1 MTEKHETKPNDF
13 LSNIWVSTKWRLG
26 KRVPAKQYIFLF
38 MRFSFQQYVYSYTQ
52 LCSASSSRLE
62 NTKTRMEACVAVE
75 KEIDKILSKFA
86 SIRENGSKNIEE
98 TIEFLSSI
106 KPELEQGSVNS

>member
-1 MTEKHETKPNDF
+1 MRVLGADGKHF
-13 LSNIWVSTKWRLG
+13 R
-26 KRVPAKQYIFLF
+26 
-38 MRFSFQQYVYSYTQ
+38 
-52 LCSASSSRLE
+52 SAFFTRIE
-62 NTKTRMEACVAVE
+62 NKGDMEACVAVE

-106 KPELEQGSVNS
+106 KPELEQGMKLHL

>member
-13 LSNIWVSTKWRLG
+13 LSNIWVSIKWRLG
-26 KRVPAKQYIFLF
+26 KRVPAKQNIFLF
-38 MRFSFQQYVYSYTQ
+38 LSMRFSFQQYKQ
-52 LCSASSSRLE
+52 FCSASSSSRLE

>member
-1 MTEKHETKPNDF
+1 
-13 LSNIWVSTKWRLG
+13 
-26 KRVPAKQYIFLF
+26 
-38 MRFSFQQYVYSYTQ
+38 
-52 LCSASSSRLE
+52 
-62 NTKTRMEACVAVE
+62 MEACIAVE

-106 KPELEQGSVNS
+106 KPELEQGTHYFSIFLSLKLVLEYSMHPKFVFLL

>member
-1 MTEKHETKPNDF
+1 
-13 LSNIWVSTKWRLG
+13 
-26 KRVPAKQYIFLF
+26 
-38 MRFSFQQYVYSYTQ
+38 
-52 LCSASSSRLE
+52 
-62 NTKTRMEACVAVE
+62 MEACVAVE

-106 KPELEQGSVNS
+106 KPELEQGIKNSESALIMHENVFFLSFFALIIVVIFGFHYDSSNRFRI